1 LSKFLHLYLQGRQ
14 KLARFNAIEFATL
27 IVDLLHDAKNREGL
41 NTENQSAGMLKTNW
55 ILKNTTWKHH
65 RNAR

>member
-1 LSKFLHLYLQGRQ
+1 MFHSFYTIIVFKGRQ

-41 NTENQSAGMLKTNW
+41 NTENQSAG
-55 ILKNTTWKHH
+55 KH
-65 RNAR
+65 AYTSM